1 MVLGWDS
8 NASASGTQ
16 PPVAQR
22 PWKLGSGKAGR
33 SNPSHIELPHRK
45 VILLYVPVAHTWS
58 MRSAEASPSLSA
70 VLRSKKDEPFTDRM
84 SCITGVDIGTMY
96 LEEAVAVFIPFR
108 ERLVL

>member
-1 MVLGWDS
+1 
-8 NASASGTQ
+8 
-16 PPVAQR
+16 
-22 PWKLGSGKAGR
+22 
-33 SNPSHIELPHRK
+33 
-45 VILLYVPVAHTWS
+45 

>member
-1 MVLGWDS
+1 VDS
-8 NASASGTQ
+8 NASANGTQ

-22 PWKLGSGKAGR
+22 PWKLGFGKAGR

-45 VILLYVPVAHTWS
+45 VILLYVPVSHAWS
-58 MRSAEASPSLSA
+58 ARSTEANPSLSQKA
-70 VLRSKKDEPFTDRM
+70 KKDEPFTDRM